1 MLGDVDFSQFK
12 ILNKMNKYQKIL
24 NLFVST
30 DEMRNWMQR
39 PFAINSKIYA
49 TNGYALVA
57 FNITNLKE
65 LIDFATYNED
75 KLTGIYPL
83 EHNLD
88 NTYTVDFL
96 KECFKKVPLVEDF
109 DEEEKEDIC
118 IECDGSGDVEFEYDS
133 KSLKTYY
140 KECECPIC
148 EGDGRCIQTVEKPN
162 GKMVEDF
169 NSKCVI
175 GNSLFFANKVKRII
189 EVADLLGVSE
199 FKHVHQTTPSKQSL
213 FKIGDVDLL
222 LMPTMS
228 NGDFHSD
235 GVAFNIA

>member
-1 MLGDVDFSQFK
+1 
-12 ILNKMNKYQKIL
+12 MNNYQKIL

-39 PFAINSKIYA
+39 PFVINSKIHA

-57 FNITNLKE
+57 FDIIKLKE
-65 LIDFATYNED
+65 PIDFGAYNEE
-75 KLTGIYPL
+75 KLTGVYPL

-88 NTYTVDFL
+88 NTYTIDYL

-109 DEEEKEDIC
+109 DKEEKEDTCNECNGSGEVIFTYEDSKLKDHEIDGEC
-118 IECDGSGDVEFEYDS
+118 PMCDGFG
-133 KSLKTYY
+133 KCT
-140 KECECPIC
+140 
-148 EGDGRCIQTVEKPN
+148 QTLEKPN
-162 GKMVEDF
+162 GKMIEDF

-175 GNSLFFANKVKRII
+175 GNSLFFANKVKHII

-222 LMPTMS
+222 LMPAMS

-235 GVAFNIA
+235 CVAFNIA